1 MLSNGD
7 QYIYD
12 ESMQDK
18 KIKYPVL
25 RKSLKYQ
32 TDSNNGNYQTSS
44 LTFDLS
50 QLANIQGELLDY
62 SNAELVLPLI
72 YTLQGP
78 TGVVGGV
85 DGMWDYRLGPKNGAW
100 NLIHSASISVG
111 NREVLSPSASFLN
124 EIISFRVLTQWD
136 ASTINSYGVQCLW
149 ALDDCNSW
157 QWLTQDVADT
167 SANKSRLLA
176 GNSIV
181 NNWVLPTYNSNERF
195 LLATNPA
202 TGPVGLASANRYYI
216 NSSDADVPF
225 GNKGLE
231 ARMKM
236 INNKIKVLSAPTQNV
251 ASVFAQ
257 NADLLR
263 GKTVYDNELK
273 NYTTEMINSAGNNS
287 YQFYV
292 VTASIPLKV
301 ICPFFEAL
309 SLSRSLYVK
318 AVFQLNTGYVAINT
332 PATAANTGAQYT
344 TSPNI
349 GFQNTCPIQIAPKLL
364 GAATDATTHINH
376 AVTCTALLA
385 TVNLVTPYSCNVSAL
400 INGGSIPFT
409 NPVSQATQVR
419 HPLGSARIVVP
430 CYELSPDDAADY
442 LSRNTAKTIE
452 YENYSTNY
460 LTNVAPNN
468 MVDYMISNGSVG
480 VTAVLVIPHIS
491 ASQNINSDTYNGGL
505 PITGFTDARSPFAAA
520 TPSPAASYYNCQVL
534 LGGRNIISGQGDTPL
549 VYNNDVFMQELRS
562 VGKINGGFLVGLST
576 GMGLSLK
583 QWSDCYR
590 YMYAVNRDPDAKSPV
605 SVQVKF
611 TNASSATHDYL
622 MVLFRKQSMTINMAN
637 GQIIE

>member
-1 MLSNGD
+1 MLSSGD
-7 QYIYD
+7 NYIYD

-18 KIKYPVL
+18 RVKYPIL

-32 TDSNNGNYQTSS
+32 TDSNSGNYQTSS

-85 DGMWDYRLGPKNGAW
+85 DRMWDFRLGPKNGAW

-124 EIISFRVLTQWD
+124 EIISFRILTQWD
-136 ASTINSYGVQCLW
+136 ASTINSYGTQCLW
-149 ALDDCNSW
+149 ALDSENSW
-157 QWLTQDVADT
+157 QWNIQDVADT
-167 SANKSRLLA
+167 TVNKSRLLA

-181 NNWVLPTYNSNERF
+181 NNWILPTYNSNER
-195 LLATNPA
+195 AQVVNTI
-202 TGPVGLASANRYYI
+202 VGLESGNRYYI
-216 NSSDADVPF
+216 GSSYADVPF

-236 INNKIKVLSAPTQNV
+236 INNKIKVLNAPAQDVT
-251 ASVFAQ
+251 SVFAQ

-273 NYTTEMINSAGNNS
+273 NYTTEMINTGANNS
-287 YQFYV
+287 YQYWV
-292 VTASIPLKV
+292 VTASIPLKF

-309 SLSRSLYVK
+309 PLSRSLYVK

-344 TSPNI
+344 TSQNI
-349 GFQNTCPIQIAPKLL
+349 GFQNTCPIQIAPRLL
-364 GAATDATTHINH
+364 GTANTELVYINH
-376 AVTCTALLA
+376 AATCTALLA
-385 TVNLVTPYSCNVSAL
+385 TVNLVTPFSCNVSAL
-400 INGGSIPFT
+400 INAGSIPFT

-430 CYELSPDDAADY
+430 CYELNPDDAADY

-460 LTNVAPNN
+460 LTNIAPNN
-468 MVDYMISNGSVG
+468 MVDYMLSNGQVG

-491 ASQNINSDTYNGGL
+491 ASQNIDSATYNGGL
-505 PITGFTDARSPFAAA
+505 AITGFTDARSPFAAA

-549 VYNNDVFMQELRS
+549 VYNNDVFMNEMRS
-562 VGKINGGFLVGLST
+562 VGKINGGYMAGLST
-576 GMGLSLK
+576 GQGLSLK

-590 YMYAVNRDPDAKSPV
+590 YMYAVNRDPDSKSPV

-611 TNASSATHDYL
+611 TNASSVTHDYL
-622 MVLFRKQSMTINMAN
+622 MVLFRKQSMTLNVAN